1 MKIYDCFLFFNELDL
16 LEIRLDLLYPHVD
29 YFVIVE
35 SEVTFQGEIKNFNFE
50 INKNRF
56 EKYLDKIV
64 YYKLAKYNID
74 FKSLPILENPRT
86 NDDILLNKIYRFVEQ
101 ADNFDKSHY
110 WWGNDNFQRECIWR
124 ALALLNPKDSDMII
138 LSDADE
144 IPSTE
149 ALEKIKNQI
158 KNNTLY
164 TCKMYEFYYFLNYY
178 HNSDWF
184 GSCAFLYGS
193 FKIFSLNKIRTY
205 RTGKNDSIPA
215 IVIENGGWHFTSLGD
230 TKAIEN
236 KIKSWSH
243 KEFNNPIIL
252 SGLKY
257 NILHGYD
264 IFRRSN
270 FGKLTYKFKD
280 DIYLQ
285 PIFKNPDK
293 FEHLFGPEIKSEN
306 SIKKI
311 VYSLFFKVFLRFYR
325 FFNNI

>member
-16 LEIRLDLLYPHVD
+16 LEIRLNLLYQHVD

-35 SEVTFQGEIKNFNFE
+35 SEVTFQGQLKDFNFE
-50 INKNRF
+50 KNIKRY
-56 EKYLDKIV
+56 EKFTDKIF
-64 YYKLAKYNID
+64 YFKLGKYNID
-74 FKSLPILENPRT
+74 FRRLPILENPT
-86 NDDILLNKIYRFVEQ
+86 TDDEILLNKIYKFVEQ
-101 ADNFDKSHY
+101 SNNFDKNHY
-110 WWGNDNFQRECIWR
+110 WGNDNFQRECIWR
-124 ALALLNPKDSDMII
+124 ALALLKPEDSDMII

-144 IPSTE
+144 IPSSE
-149 ALEKIKNQI
+149 VLVQI
-158 KNNTLY
+158 KNEIIANTVY
-164 TCKMYEFYYFLNYY
+164 TCKMHEFYYFLNYY

-193 FKIFSLNKIRTY
+193 FKMHSLNNVRNY
-205 RTGKNDSIPA
+205 RTGNEKSIPA
-215 IVIENGGWHFTSLGD
+215 KLFENGGWHFTSLGD

-270 FGKLTYKFKD
+270 FGKLIYKSAD
-280 DIYLQ
+280 DILLQ
-285 PIFKNPDK
+285 PLFKNPFK
-293 FEHLFGPEIKSEN
+293 FEHLFGPQIKSETL
-306 SIKKI
+306 IKKI
-311 VYSLFFKVFLRFYR
+311 FYSIVFKVFLRFYR
-325 FFNNI
+325 FLNKI